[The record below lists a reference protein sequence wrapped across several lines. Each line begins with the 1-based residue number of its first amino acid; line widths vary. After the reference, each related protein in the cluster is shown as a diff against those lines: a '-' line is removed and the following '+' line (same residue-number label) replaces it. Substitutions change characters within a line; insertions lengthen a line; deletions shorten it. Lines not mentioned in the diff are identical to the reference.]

1 MVAFI
6 WMAISAYDVDKQE
19 VIVFAVFSLLLLG
32 AMVAAGLVF
41 SIILFLIR
49 RTTRRKG
56 LLGKIESIE
65 KEVAE
70 ESKLQDKSDSE
81 NY

>member
-6 WMAISAYDVDKQE
+6 WMAISSYDVDKEE
-19 VIVFAVFSLLLLG
+19 VKVFAVMSLLLLG

-49 RTTRRKG
+49 RMTRRQG

-65 KEVAE
+65 KQVAK
-70 ESKLQDKSDSE
+70 ESEADNKLD
-81 NY
+81 